1 MLQSASGKAAS
12 VLAVVDVDLDD
23 AHDEQE
29 EKAATTPLTGAW
41 DVGRRPRRTYTFGSS
56 PAMSKKRRAIC
67 I

>member
-12 VLAVVDVDLDD
+12 VLAVVDDLDD
-23 AHDEQE
+23 AHDEQEE